1 MGVDIVGRVKLD
13 LPVVACCTPLT
24 SELTEREAAEL
35 ASLFG
40 TLADPNRVRI
50 LSMLLQASAPC
61 CVCDLEP
68 QLGVAQPTV
77 SYHLKKLLDVG
88 LLERERRGTF
98 AYYRVAPESTER
110 LRALFA

>member
-1 MGVDIVGRVKLD
+1 VKRD
-13 LPVVACCTPLT
+13 LLIVACCTPLA
-24 SELTEREAAEL
+24 SDLTQPEAAEL
-35 ASLFG
+35 ASLFR

-50 LSMLLQASAPC
+50 LSMLLQAGGPC

-98 AYYRVAPESTER
+98 AYYHVAPEATER

>member
-1 MGVDIVGRVKLD
+1 MKLD
-13 LPVVACCTPLT
+13 LPVVACCTPLA
-24 SELTEREAAEL
+24 SELTEPEAAEL

-50 LSMLLQASAPC
+50 LSMLLRAGAPC
-61 CVCDLEP
+61 CVCELEP
-68 QLGVAQPTV
+68 QLGIAQPTV
-77 SYHLKKLLDVG
+77 SYHLKKLLEIG

-98 AYYRVAPESTER
+98 AYYRVAPEATDR